1 MSSISNS
8 AFEMKRM
15 SYLCLRC
22 LSRTIPRAP
31 IAISVV
37 VRWLGHSG
45 SWLLHTVFTGE
56 RLSPTSSELY
66 IFKLG
71 WCTNSS
77 WHSPRSLYVALGD
90 LILYHNSK
98 TEQFRHVSKVYVH
111 PEWNSDSIS
120 SGWVSVVS
128 HDTYKHLIVYF
139 SSSFVK
145 HCFCSF
151 TGSHDI
157 ALLKLSSPVSI
168 TSYVKLASLPSFGE
182 ILPHNNVC
190 YLTGY
195 GSTSSETLMK
205 SCWMS
210 CRHCSACS
218 SLLHLP
224 TAGGG
229 MPSRMRQVVLH
240 SVDHR
245 TCTSSGWWGSTVK
258 TNMICAGGGSQSACN
273 VSPQNWR
280 MWKIS
285 PTNPILFISSWTKPQ
300 TSITTTPVQIQ
311 FSHI

>member
-1 MSSISNS
+1 MT
-8 AFEMKRM
+8 RL
-15 SYLCLRC
+15 SYLYLRC
-22 LSRTIPRAP
+22 LSRTILRAP

-45 SWLLHTVFTGE
+45 SWLPHTVFTGD
-56 RLSPTSSELY
+56 RLRPTSSQWY

-71 WCTNSS
+71 GCTYSS

-98 TEQFRHVSKVYVH
+98 TEQYRHVSKVYVH

-120 SGWVSVVS
+120 SGWVSVVFQ
-128 HDTYKHLIVYF
+128 DTYKHFIVYL

-151 TGSHDI
+151 SHDI

-195 GSTSSETLMK
+195 GSTSSETLR
-205 SCWMS
+205 SHCWILALLCMFIPPPFAYS
-210 CRHCSACS
+210 RWRYAQQNEAGNSSQRWPPDLHKLRLVGEHSQDQHDLCRWWVAV
-218 SLLHLP
+218 SL
-224 TAGGG
+224 
-229 MPSRMRQVVLH
+229 
-240 SVDHR
+240 
-245 TCTSSGWWGSTVK
+245 
-258 TNMICAGGGSQSACN
+258 
-273 VSPQNWR
+273 
-280 MWKIS
+280 
-285 PTNPILFISSWTKPQ
+285 
-300 TSITTTPVQIQ
+300 
-311 FSHI
+311 